1 MKSLEANPPPLFKS
15 TVKLLILVGQTFD
28 YNIAGIEV
36 AREKTALIESYQRAG
51 GGVSR
56 DSTRATIWGKAHNA
70 EEVDSLSEQPS
81 YLLNLSLISC

>member
-15 TVKLLILVGQTFD
+15 TVKLLILAGQTFD

-51 GGVSR
+51 GGFREIPLELPFGEKHIMPKRWTLWASNL
-56 DSTRATIWGKAHNA
+56 AT
-70 EEVDSLSEQPS
+70 S
-81 YLLNLSLISC
+81 